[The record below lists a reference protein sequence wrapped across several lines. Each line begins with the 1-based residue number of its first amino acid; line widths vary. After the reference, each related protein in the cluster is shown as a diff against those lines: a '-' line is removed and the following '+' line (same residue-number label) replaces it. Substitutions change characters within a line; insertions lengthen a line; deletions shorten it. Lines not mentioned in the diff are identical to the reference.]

1 MKNKYYCLLL
11 IIFSINSCQNNN
23 FEMIY
28 KQNLLTLL
36 NCKNINFVKWCF
48 LKETGFEIEQ
58 EIQVI
63 ITEYNGGIP
72 IQTKDLPIYYEVKIN
87 EDQYNDYIRVI
98 LNGNDADSWK
108 FLENNDKLF
117 FRRITKFELSCTI
130 DKNNIQFGFRMV
142 EGIGP

>member
-1 MKNKYYCLLL
+1 MKIKYLLL
-11 IIFSINSCQNNN
+11 IFIINIISCNINYESIYNQDYLKMSD
-23 FEMIY
+23 
-28 KQNLLTLL
+28 
-36 NCKNINFVKWCF
+36 CKNINFVKWCF

-72 IQTKDLPIYYEVKIN
+72 IQTKNLPIYYEVKIN
-87 EDQYNDYIRVI
+87 EDQYNDYIYRI
-98 LNGNDADSWK
+98 LNSNDADSWK
-108 FLENNDKLF
+108 FLENNDKLI

-142 EGIGP
+142 KGIAP